1 VPPIPPAQL
10 LEVSKVFNANVGA
23 LKDAISSELS
33 PQDAAKALKNIVKTL
48 NDTIS
53 SVTGNPHFFDEVGV
67 DEKIPIY
74 GMLLTAAEAKTP
86 ALGQAIRNAGEAFFN
101 PVDDYCEEHEFDTA
115 VFVKALN
122 IKNKIGEKP
131 PVTDKDKYLAAVEKE
146 TDAALAECGI
156 TDAKVCKDVK
166 DAMLKLGSD
175 TLAGATE
182 LKSLSDFIAT
192 VKTKTMELTK

>member
-1 VPPIPPAQL
+1 M
-10 LEVSKVFNANVGA
+10 SKVFNANVGA
-23 LKDAISSELS
+23 LKDAISSGLS
-33 PQDAAKALKNIVKTL
+33 PQDAAEALKNIVKAL

-53 SVTGNPHFFDEVGV
+53 SITGNPHFFDEVGV

-74 GMLLTAAEAKTP
+74 GMLLMAAEAKTP
-86 ALGQAIRNAGEAFFN
+86 DLGQAIRNAGEAFFN

-122 IKNKIGEKP
+122 IRNKMGEKP
-131 PVTDKDKYLAAVEKE
+131 PVTNKDKYLAAVEKE
-146 TDAALAECGI
+146 TDAVLAECGV

-166 DAMLKLGSD
+166 DAMRKLGND
-175 TLAGATE
+175 ALASATE

-192 VKTKTMELTK
+192 AKAKAVELAK